1 MADREGRLS
10 HYEVLRIR
18 PGSSPAQIDA
28 ACWELWKRYQSK
40 STTALWKEVKNQIE
54 EIHDVLLDP
63 DGRAAQGRVVLRPAV
78 SPHPQD
84 NVPSARSWQMSHAYY
99 AVGVGSAL
107 LFRVMIEAATP
118 QTWADLESIGWLSLL
133 FAGATCGLVRTFQAF
148 ARREAAAG
156 AG

>member
-40 STTALWKEVKNQIE
+40 STTALWKEVNNQIE

-63 DGRAAQGRVVLRPAV
+63 DGRAQYDASLGSPAV

-84 NVPSARSWQMSHAYY
+84 NVSAPSWQMSHAYY